1 MQALLQNY
9 RTPQNINNNQL
20 KELPGIHSP
29 SNAQDLGGAV
39 HYKKRN
45 ASGNHRNI
53 MSMHNQNVGAAYIHG
68 SIQGAG

>member
-1 MQALLQNY
+1 M
-9 RTPQNINNNQL
+9 
-20 KELPGIHSP
+20 KELPGIHGP
-29 SNAQDLGGAV
+29 NNAQDASGGI

-68 SIQGAG
+68 SIQGGG